1 MSLEAAPGAAR
12 VEVTLPPALVRLFP
26 GAASR
31 LELQAA
37 NVADVLEALDER
49 WPGMRDRLSDETP
62 RIRRHINI
70 FVNGRRADLRTP
82 LEPGASV
89 FIITAISGG

>member
-1 MSLEAAPGAAR
+1 MSLETSPEAPW
-12 VEVTLPPALVRLFP
+12 VEVTLPPALIRLFP

-37 NVADVLEALDER
+37 NVADVLDALEAR
-49 WPGMRDRLSDETP
+49 WPGMRDRLSDATP
-62 RIRRHINI
+62 RIRRHINV
-70 FVNGRRADLRTP
+70 FVNGRRADLQTP
-82 LEPGASV
+82 LEAGATV